1 MRKDRTAAF
10 SFTANEIASLKSAL
24 RDELNRYEVFQEAF
38 NKAVEEHLEAN
49 KKMRALRDVLKKLD
63 TY

>member
-1 MRKDRTAAF
+1 MIKKRTAAF
-10 SFTANEIASLKSAL
+10 SFTADEISALRSSL
-24 RDELNRYEVFQEAF
+24 RDELDRYEVFQEAF
-38 NKAVEEHLEAN
+38 NKAVEEHIQAN

>member
-1 MRKDRTAAF
+1 MKRNRTAAF
-10 SFTANEIASLKSAL
+10 SFTSEEIAALRTSL
-24 RDELNRYEVFQEAF
+24 RDELDRYEVFQQAF

>member
-1 MRKDRTAAF
+1 MTKKLTAAF
-10 SFTANEIASLKSAL
+10 SFTADEIAALKSSI
-24 RDELNRYEVFQEAF
+24 RDELDRYEVFQEAF

-49 KKMRALRDVLKKLD
+49 KKMRSLRDVLKKLD

>member
-1 MRKDRTAAF
+1 MKRNRTAAF
-10 SFTANEIASLKSAL
+10 SFTSEEIAALRTSL
-24 RDELNRYEVFQEAF
+24 RDELDRYEVFQQAF
-38 NKAVEEHLEAN
+38 NKSVEEHLEAN

>member
-1 MRKDRTAAF
+1 MKKPAAVF
-10 SFTANEIASLKSAL
+10 KLTANEIAALKSAL
-24 RDELNRYEVFQEAF
+24 REELDRFNVFQEAF
-38 NKAVEEHLEAN
+38 NKSVEEHIEAN

>member
-1 MRKDRTAAF
+1 MRKHLTAAF
-10 SFTANEIASLKSAL
+10 SFTADEIAALKSSL
-24 RDELNRYEVFQEAF
+24 HEELDRYEVFQEAF

>member
-1 MRKDRTAAF
+1 MKRNRTAAF
-10 SFTANEIASLKSAL
+10 SFTAGEIAALRSAL
-24 RDELNRYEVFQEAF
+24 QEELDRYEVFQEAF

>member
-1 MRKDRTAAF
+1 MIKKRTAAF
-10 SFTANEIASLKSAL
+10 SFTANEIAALKSSL
-24 RDELNRYEVFQEAF
+24 REELDRYEVFQEAF